1 MGHFSRASRV
11 HPPRRLIVAAA
22 LVLLSVVA
30 GCKGPESRLPAIA
43 AQAKAAVAA
52 PGANV
57 GAARAAAASA
67 LLAEWKN
74 GLSFGDAINLA
85 SDMLDNDPTATVF
98 AGGVLDAIEQG
109 GERVGL
115 GGEFEIFWMKVGR
128 LACKAG
134 DVAMASNRLAEAR
147 ALVLAGSQRW
157 QNDSYWR
164 RYPDHDALA
173 AIVLAAN
180 GERDLALQRLRSRED
195 LESPAKEIY
204 DQILRAP
211 RPPQNAAGAAKPN
224 P

>member
-1 MGHFSRASRV
+1 MGQLSQASRV
-11 HPPRRLIVAAA
+11 HPPRRLIVTAV
-22 LVLLSVVA
+22 LVLLNIVS

-43 AQAKAAVAA
+43 AQAKAAVVA

-57 GAARAAAASA
+57 AAARTAAASA

-85 SDMLDNDPTATVF
+85 SDMLDTDPAATDF

-134 DVAMASNRLAEAR
+134 DTAMANNRLAEAR
-147 ALVLAGSQRW
+147 ALVLAGSSRW
-157 QNDSYWR
+157 QNEAYWR

-173 AIVLAAN
+173 AAILAAN
-180 GERDLALQRLRSRED
+180 GERDLALQRLRSRDD
-195 LESPAKEIY
+195 LESPAKEVY
-204 DQILRAP
+204 EQILRAP